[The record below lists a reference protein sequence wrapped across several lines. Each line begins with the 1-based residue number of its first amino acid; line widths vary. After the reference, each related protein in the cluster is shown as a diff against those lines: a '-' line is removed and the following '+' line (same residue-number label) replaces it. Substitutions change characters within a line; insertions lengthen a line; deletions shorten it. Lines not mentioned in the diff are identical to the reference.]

1 MIYEFN
7 FKNFRSY
14 RSGAGIDFTAK
25 PIGEFKE
32 SLIVQKADKTELLP
46 VCAIYGPNGGG
57 KSSVLFALL
66 ALRNI
71 IIEPLV
77 QMVFMKS
84 KNEKLASLSIEEL
97 QDTIKPIIIGEE
109 YYKWDSRSGDEPTE
123 FSILFS
129 LDKHKYRY
137 EISLLKNTIYEE
149 NLFFEDL
156 DNGDMYSIF
165 ERDKEEIYLDEKLQ
179 SIDIDRINESLP
191 IISYI
196 SMFKNIDVIDE
207 VVKFFLRIQIV
218 DFDKPA
224 QDRKI
229 WVSAIEKNKKQVLNV
244 LKSMGIDICDINIEY
259 AEDGKVKNI
268 YTVHFLEN
276 GSRKELKFE
285 EESSGTRK
293 VFSILPVILNV
304 IKSGNLLVIDELD
317 AKLHPVLLQKI
328 IEMFTNPM
336 INIKGA
342 QLLFTS
348 HDLTTMNNKIFR
360 RDEIWFS
367 AINAYDE
374 SVLYSLV
381 DFRKEN
387 GDKPRNDENY
397 NKQYLEGRYGA
408 DPYMYKIKNWEEIE
422 CH

>member
-1 MIYEFN
+1 MIYNKREKKSRGGNAMIYEFN

-14 RSGAGIDFTAK
+14 KTGAGIDFTAK

-32 SLIVQKADKTELLP
+32 SLITQKADKIELLP

-71 IIEPLV
+71 IIEPLI
-77 QMVFMKS
+77 QMAFMKS
-84 KNEKLASLSIEEL
+84 KNEKLALLSIEEL
-97 QDTIKPIIIGEE
+97 QDTIKPI
-109 YYKWDSRSGDEPTE
+109 T
-123 FSILFS
+123 ILFS
-129 LDKHKYRY
+129 LENHKYRY
-137 EISLLKNTIYEE
+137 EISLLKNIICEE
-149 NLFFEDL
+149 NLFFENL
-156 DNGDMYSIF
+156 ETGEVRSIF
-165 ERDKEEIYLDEKLQ
+165 ERDREEIYLDERVQ
-179 SIDIDRINESLP
+179 SIDIEQINESLP

-207 VVKFFLRIQIV
+207 VIKFFLRIQIV

-224 QDRKI
+224 QDRRI
-229 WVSAIEKNKKQVLNV
+229 LVSALDRNKKQILNI
-244 LKSMGIDICDINIEY
+244 LNSMGIDICDINIEY
-259 AEDGKVKNI
+259 AEDGKVKNV
-268 YTVHFLEN
+268 YTKHILEN
-276 GSRKELKFE
+276 GSQKELKFE

-317 AKLHPVLLQKI
+317 AKLHPVLVQRI
-328 IEMFTNPM
+328 IEMFTNPKL
-336 INIKGA
+336 NTKGA

-408 DPYMYKIKNWEEIE
+408 DPYMHKIQNWEEIE

>member
-1 MIYEFN
+1 M
-7 FKNFRSY
+7 
-14 RSGAGIDFTAK
+14 
-25 PIGEFKE
+25 
-32 SLIVQKADKTELLP
+32 
-46 VCAIYGPNGGG
+46 
-57 KSSVLFALL
+57 
-66 ALRNI
+66 
-71 IIEPLV
+71 
-77 QMVFMKS
+77 
-84 KNEKLASLSIEEL
+84 
-97 QDTIKPIIIGEE
+97 
-109 YYKWDSRSGDEPTE
+109 
-123 FSILFS
+123 
-129 LDKHKYRY
+129 
-137 EISLLKNTIYEE
+137 IYEE

-156 DNGDMYSIF
+156 ETGDMCSIF
-165 ERDKEEIYLDEKLQ
+165 ERDREEIYLDERLQ
-179 SIDIDRINESLP
+179 SIDIEQINESLP

-196 SMFKNIDVIDE
+196 SMLKNIAVIDE

-218 DFDKPA
+218 DFDRPA
-224 QDRKI
+224 QDRRI
-229 WVSAIEKNKKQVLNV
+229 LVSALERNKKQILNI
-244 LKSMGIDICDINIEY
+244 LNSMGIEICDINIEY
-259 AEDGKVKNI
+259 AEDGNVKNV
-268 YTVHFLEN
+268 YTKHILEN
-276 GSRKELKFE
+276 GSQKELRFE

-293 VFSILPVILNV
+293 IFSILPVILNV

-317 AKLHPVLLQKI
+317 AKLHPVLLQGI

-336 INIKGA
+336 INAKGA

-348 HDLTTMNNKIFR
+348 HDLTTMNNKVFR

-408 DPYMYKIKNWEEIE
+408 DPYMHKIQNWEEIE

>member
-1 MIYEFN
+1 M
-7 FKNFRSY
+7 
-14 RSGAGIDFTAK
+14 
-25 PIGEFKE
+25 
-32 SLIVQKADKTELLP
+32 
-46 VCAIYGPNGGG
+46 
-57 KSSVLFALL
+57 
-66 ALRNI
+66 
-71 IIEPLV
+71 
-77 QMVFMKS
+77 
-84 KNEKLASLSIEEL
+84 
-97 QDTIKPIIIGEE
+97 
-109 YYKWDSRSGDEPTE
+109 
-123 FSILFS
+123 
-129 LDKHKYRY
+129 
-137 EISLLKNTIYEE
+137 IYEE

-156 DNGDMYSIF
+156 ETGDMCSIF
-165 ERDKEEIYLDEKLQ
+165 ERDREEIYLDERLQ
-179 SIDIDRINESLP
+179 SIDIEQINESLP

-196 SMFKNIDVIDE
+196 SMLKNIAVIDE

-218 DFDKPA
+218 DFDRPA
-224 QDRKI
+224 QDRRI
-229 WVSAIEKNKKQVLNV
+229 LVSALEKNKKQILNI
-244 LKSMGIDICDINIEY
+244 LNSMGIEICDINIEY
-259 AEDGKVKNI
+259 AEDGKVKNV
-268 YTVHFLEN
+268 YTKHILEN
-276 GSRKELKFE
+276 GSQKELRFE

-293 VFSILPVILNV
+293 IFSILPVILNV

-317 AKLHPVLLQKI
+317 AKLHPVLLQGI

-336 INIKGA
+336 INAKGA

-348 HDLTTMNNKIFR
+348 HDLTTMNNKVFR

-408 DPYMYKIKNWEEIE
+408 DPYMHKIQNWEEIE

>member
-1 MIYEFN
+1 M
-7 FKNFRSY
+7 
-14 RSGAGIDFTAK
+14 
-25 PIGEFKE
+25 
-32 SLIVQKADKTELLP
+32 
-46 VCAIYGPNGGG
+46 
-57 KSSVLFALL
+57 
-66 ALRNI
+66 
-71 IIEPLV
+71 
-77 QMVFMKS
+77 
-84 KNEKLASLSIEEL
+84 
-97 QDTIKPIIIGEE
+97 
-109 YYKWDSRSGDEPTE
+109 
-123 FSILFS
+123 
-129 LDKHKYRY
+129 
-137 EISLLKNTIYEE
+137 
-149 NLFFEDL
+149 
-156 DNGDMYSIF
+156 
-165 ERDKEEIYLDEKLQ
+165 IYLDERLQ
-179 SIDIDRINESLP
+179 SIDIEQINESLP

-207 VVKFFLRIQIV
+207 VVKFFLCIQIV
-218 DFDKPA
+218 DFDKPT
-224 QDRKI
+224 QDRRI
-229 WVSAIEKNKKQVLNV
+229 LVSALERNKKQILNI
-244 LKSMGIDICDINIEY
+244 LNSMGIDICDINIEY

-268 YTVHFLEN
+268 YTKHILEN
-276 GSRKELKFE
+276 GSQKELRFE

-293 VFSILPVILNV
+293 IFSILPVILNV

-317 AKLHPVLLQKI
+317 AKLHPVLLQRI

-336 INIKGA
+336 INTKGA

-348 HDLTTMNNKIFR
+348 HDLTTMNNKVFR

-408 DPYMYKIKNWEEIE
+408 DPYMHKIQNWEEIE

>member
-1 MIYEFN
+1 M
-7 FKNFRSY
+7 
-14 RSGAGIDFTAK
+14 
-25 PIGEFKE
+25 
-32 SLIVQKADKTELLP
+32 
-46 VCAIYGPNGGG
+46 
-57 KSSVLFALL
+57 
-66 ALRNI
+66 
-71 IIEPLV
+71 
-77 QMVFMKS
+77 
-84 KNEKLASLSIEEL
+84 
-97 QDTIKPIIIGEE
+97 
-109 YYKWDSRSGDEPTE
+109 
-123 FSILFS
+123 
-129 LDKHKYRY
+129 
-137 EISLLKNTIYEE
+137 IYEE

-156 DNGDMYSIF
+156 ETGDMCSIF
-165 ERDKEEIYLDEKLQ
+165 ERDREEIYLDERLQ
-179 SIDIDRINESLP
+179 SIDIEQINESLP

-196 SMFKNIDVIDE
+196 SMLKNIAVIDE

-218 DFDKPA
+218 DFDRPA
-224 QDRKI
+224 QDRRI
-229 WVSAIEKNKKQVLNV
+229 LVSALERNKKQILNI
-244 LKSMGIDICDINIEY
+244 LNSMGIEICDINIEY
-259 AEDGKVKNI
+259 AEDGKVKNV
-268 YTVHFLEN
+268 YTKHILEN
-276 GSRKELKFE
+276 GSQKELRFE

-293 VFSILPVILNV
+293 IFSILPVILNV

-317 AKLHPVLLQKI
+317 AKLHPVLLQGI

-336 INIKGA
+336 INAKGA

-348 HDLTTMNNKIFR
+348 HDLTTMNNKVFR

-408 DPYMYKIKNWEEIE
+408 DPYMHKIQNWEEIE

>member
-1 MIYEFN
+1 M
-7 FKNFRSY
+7 
-14 RSGAGIDFTAK
+14 
-25 PIGEFKE
+25 
-32 SLIVQKADKTELLP
+32 
-46 VCAIYGPNGGG
+46 
-57 KSSVLFALL
+57 
-66 ALRNI
+66 
-71 IIEPLV
+71 
-77 QMVFMKS
+77 
-84 KNEKLASLSIEEL
+84 
-97 QDTIKPIIIGEE
+97 
-109 YYKWDSRSGDEPTE
+109 
-123 FSILFS
+123 
-129 LDKHKYRY
+129 
-137 EISLLKNTIYEE
+137 IYEE

-156 DNGDMYSIF
+156 ETGDMCSIF
-165 ERDKEEIYLDEKLQ
+165 ERDREEIYLDERLK
-179 SIDIDRINESLP
+179 SIDIEQINESLP

-196 SMFKNIDVIDE
+196 SMLKNIAVIDE

-218 DFDKPA
+218 DFDRPA
-224 QDRKI
+224 QDRRI
-229 WVSAIEKNKKQVLNV
+229 LVSALERNKKQILNI
-244 LKSMGIDICDINIEY
+244 LNSMGIEICDINIEY
-259 AEDGKVKNI
+259 AEDGKVKNV
-268 YTVHFLEN
+268 YTKHILEN
-276 GSRKELKFE
+276 GSQKELRFE

-293 VFSILPVILNV
+293 IFSILPVILNV

-317 AKLHPVLLQKI
+317 AKLHPVLLQGI

-336 INIKGA
+336 INAKGA

-348 HDLTTMNNKIFR
+348 HDLTTMNNKVFR

-408 DPYMYKIKNWEEIE
+408 DPYMHKIQNWEEIE